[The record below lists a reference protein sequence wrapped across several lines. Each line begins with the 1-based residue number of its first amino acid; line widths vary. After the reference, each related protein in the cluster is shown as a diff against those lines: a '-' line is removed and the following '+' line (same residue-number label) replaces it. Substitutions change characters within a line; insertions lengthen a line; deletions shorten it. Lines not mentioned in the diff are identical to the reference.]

1 MKNIL
6 SALFL
11 VGFVSLILFVFI
23 SSNKDIDRFI
33 IQEQQSVTYN
43 EYKRFLEEN
52 LNLIDVSL
60 QEEFAVRL
68 TSMPKST
75 DNKPVLKFIVNNEDG
90 GIAVFSNI
98 NNEEY
103 NVVTFSLSDKN
114 QFIDY
119 NVETLYGVK

>member
-6 SALFL
+6 SVLFL
-11 VGFVSLILFVFI
+11 VASVSLMLFILI
-23 SSNKDIDRFI
+23 SSNKDIGKFI
-33 IQEQQSVTYN
+33 IKEQQSVTYN
-43 EYKRFLEEN
+43 EYKKFLEEN

-75 DNKPVLKFIVNNEDG
+75 DNKPVLKFIVYNGDG

-103 NVVTFSLSDKN
+103 NVVTFSMSDKN